1 MRAVANVSSVG
12 IGNPHDTTDEGAISI
27 RKEKSPST
35 GAEWLDLA
43 LESIV
48 RRKLPANALPQGT
61 SFASLDV
68 RVRLACSSEEQSAAD
83 RFVAMRYA
91 WRGYVAD
98 RESEGQSP
106 EKGAALNYFTLL
118 AYREDRIVGTL
129 TVGVDSCTGLLVDKA
144 NRQIVDGLRRTGR
157 RVVELRRLSVCSDV
171 GAKAVLAHLFS
182 AAYLVG
188 RILHDATDVLI
199 EVNPRHASFYR
210 RIFGFVLLRGE
221 WICARVNAP
230 AVLLHLDIANLD
242 RKLRHFGAGDV
253 LEPAAAW
260 QLCGL
265 SPTLPFS
272 SPAGPGAGP
281 GSNSA
286 SLAPSTS
293 TCPYVDASGCCKV
306 LITR

>member
-1 MRAVANVSSVG
+1 MRAVASLG
-12 IGNPHDTTDEGAISI
+12 IETPDGTTQQGAISI
-27 RKEKSPST
+27 GQEKSPSS
-35 GAEWLDLA
+35 GAECLDLA

-48 RRKLPANALPQGT
+48 RRRLARDSTPKDI
-61 SFASLDV
+61 SFATADV

-91 WRGYVAD
+91 WRGYVAHP
-98 RESEGQSP
+98 ESEDQSP
-106 EKGAALNYFTLL
+106 EQGAALNYFTLL

-129 TVGVDSCTGLLVDKA
+129 TVGVDSRSGLLVDKA
-144 NRQIVDGLRRTGR
+144 NRQIVDGLRRIGR

-242 RKLRHFGAGDV
+242 RKLSHFGADA
-253 LEPAAAW
+253 LEPTAAW
-260 QLCGL
+260 QLCG
-265 SPTLPFS
+265 FS
-272 SPAGPGAGP
+272 STLASSSPVGPGAGLQSDYP
-281 GSNSA
+281 SVVPSA
-286 SLAPSTS
+286 S
-293 TCPYVDASGCCKV
+293 TCRYVDASGCCRM
-306 LITR
+306 LMTR